1 MTVSLTHSLTGRA
14 CAGTLIAGLEMST
27 PLVAHAS
34 EAAQTLQSPIF
45 DLGAAEP
52 PILENIVRYAQW
64 FFSIM
69 LGTGYVM
76 LRPFAALLKKPVTGV
91 LVIGLAVGL
100 FYFVQFTVNAMLGN
114 TDPVDYVPGS
124 FVTPKLDDLL

>member
-1 MTVSLTHSLTGRA
+1 M
-14 CAGTLIAGLEMST
+14 AGIEMSV
-27 PLVAHAS
+27 PMAAHAS
-34 EAAQTLQSPIF
+34 DAVQALHAPLF
-45 DLGAAEP
+45 DLSAAEP

-76 LRPFAALLKKPVTGV
+76 LRPFALLLKKPVTGV

-100 FYFVQFTVNAMLGN
+100 IYFVKFSVDGMLGI
-114 TDPVDYVPGS
+114 TDPVEYIPGS
-124 FVTPKLDDLL
+124 FVTPKLD